1 MENVYRCPAPSIS
14 FGVSKMSADLDLD
27 EEIVE
32 TVDIENLT
40 KGFKLEMKDFV
51 YLFRLHHKPELD

>member
-1 MENVYRCPAPSIS
+1 
-14 FGVSKMSADLDLD
+14 MSADLDLD